1 MSGTREREL
10 RLLTWLL
17 AVAIA
22 VSVVHYAD
30 NFFNYEDF
38 PHGSGPEPSSGLV
51 LAAWFILTPLGI
63 AGWVFFRRGDVA
75 TAGLLLMAYSFS
87 GLVGLGHYTAGGM
100 TDEPVWRQAHV
111 VADILLGM
119 AMFGFGLRALLS
131 ARGQPP
137 NAIARPE

>member
-1 MSGTREREL
+1 MATADRRKEL

-22 VSVVHYAD
+22 VSVIHYAD
-30 NFFNYEDF
+30 NYFNYEDF

-87 GLVGLGHYTAGGM
+87 GLVGLGHYTVGGM
-100 TDEPVWRQAHV
+100 TDEPLWRQAHV

-119 AMFGFGLRALLS
+119 AMFTFGLRAFLS
-131 ARGQPP
+131 TREGSRTA
-137 NAIARPE
+137 

>member
-1 MSGTREREL
+1 MSAQHERDV
-10 RLLTWLL
+10 RLLTGLL

-30 NFFNYEDF
+30 NYFNYADF
-38 PHGSGPEPSSGLV
+38 PHGTGPEPSAGLV
-51 LAAWFILTPLGI
+51 GAAWFILTPLGI

-87 GLVGLGHYTAGGM
+87 GLVGLGHYTVGGM
-100 TDEPVWRQAHV
+100 TDEPLWRQAHV

-119 AMFGFGLRALLS
+119 AVFAFGLRAFLS
-131 ARGQPP
+131 ARRGPSGRGS
-137 NAIARPE
+137 AI

>member
-1 MSGTREREL
+1 MSADRQREL

-17 AVAIA
+17 AIAIA

-30 NFFNYEDF
+30 NYFNYEDF
-38 PHGSGPEPSSGLV
+38 PHGTGPEPSAGLV

-63 AGWVFFRRGDVA
+63 AGWVYFRRGDAA

-87 GLVGLGHYTAGGM
+87 GLVGLGHYTVGGM

-111 VADILLGM
+111 VGDILLGL
-119 AMFGFGLRALLS
+119 AMFGFGLRAFLS
-131 ARGQPP
+131 PRGESSGRS
-137 NAIARPE
+137 RPA

>member
-1 MSGTREREL
+1 MSTGREREL

-30 NFFNYEDF
+30 NYFNYSDF
-38 PHGSGPEPSSGLV
+38 PHGSGPEPSAGLV
-51 LAAWFILTPLGI
+51 LAGWFILTPLGI

-75 TAGLLLMAYSFS
+75 TAGLLLMAYSVS
-87 GLVGLGHYTAGGM
+87 GLVGLGHYTVDGM

-119 AMFGFGLRALLS
+119 AVFGFGLRAFLS
-131 ARGQPP
+131 ARGRQSGDSRT
-137 NAIARPE
+137 A

>member
-1 MSGTREREL
+1 MSGDRSKEL

-17 AVAIA
+17 AVAVA

-30 NFFNYEDF
+30 NYLNYSEF
-38 PHGSGPEPSSGLV
+38 PQGSGPEPSAGLV

-63 AGWVFFRRGDVA
+63 AGWVFFRRGDVG

-87 GLVGLGHYTAGGM
+87 GLVGLGHYTVGGM
-100 TDEPVWRQAHV
+100 TEEPFWRQAHV

-119 AMFGFGLRALLS
+119 AVLGFGLRAFLS
-131 ARGQPP
+131 ARG
-137 NAIARPE
+137 RPSGRSRAT

>member
-1 MSGTREREL
+1 MDRHQAQT
-10 RLLTWLL
+10 LLTWLL

-30 NFFNYEDF
+30 NYFNYEDF
-38 PHGSGPEPSSGLV
+38 PHGSGPEPSAGLV

-87 GLVGLGHYTAGGM
+87 GLVGIGHFTVGGM
-100 TDEPVWRQAHV
+100 TDEPAWRLAHV
-111 VADILLGM
+111 IADILLGT
-119 AMFGFGLRALLS
+119 AIFGFGLWAFLSGRGRAS
-131 ARGQPP
+131 GRSRAT
-137 NAIARPE
+137 